1 MRKAIAVL
9 LALLMIPAMP
19 SAEAES
25 NLIDVGIIDSIDGRF
40 IHTSFS
46 SSSTLL
52 TLTTTG
58 NLSEHFWAN
67 GELITQ
73 WSIELNVSANSA
85 TADSTGLQIAV
96 AHTEGVYIYNTELG
110 IVTNTYNVSS
120 SVDYVLWD
128 TEGELWF
135 GHSGGQRR
143 AMEYDAIEWTG
154 AATPSHNTAMTAMTI
169 ISENRIVTGGRD
181 NLVKITSQQGL
192 LENTLSDF
200 SYYPTKIIND
210 GNGNIIV
217 GCSNGDLFRYDFTDW
232 TMESTAISSGG
243 TIYSITIATDGRILV
258 GTQNGK
264 LHVINSTTFTEES
277 DFDAAGRVMMGIF
290 SDSGELHIISS
301 FSTSSKIRL
310 YDLDTDGDGV
320 TDTIDAFPLDSSQF
334 EDTDSDGYGDNSD
347 GNNSD
352 AFPDDFSQWADADG
366 DGYGDNPDGNES
378 DAFPENP
385 GQWSDSDGD
394 GYGDNMN
401 AEGGDRY
408 PDESTQWSDSDGDG
422 FGDELS
428 GYMGDACPQENG
440 FSTND
445 RIGCKDSDNDGYS
458 DPTEDWTIA
467 DGADS
472 AIYDKTQWM
481 DTDGDGYGDNLSGND
496 PDTCPYEWGNSTSTY
511 VPEIANDG
519 TLTLT
524 YSVKEKFGC
533 IDTDGDGF
541 YDFGDDLPNDARDY
555 IDSDG
560 DEVGASQDY
569 NDSNKLVQTIEN
581 HCALDASDQSEMCLG
596 IRDAD
601 YQNYV
606 SDKDSEGVNPMDYYD
621 WKKSLESSS
630 EEDTSDQYL
639 STATEILPFLGAG
652 FAAIVAVL
660 LIYAAIGRTRRR
672 RALVKTY
679 GVPFIPE
686 ENSAEAEALEGKAG
700 LSAVGGVDSNK
711 FWDDEVEPIAIGDDG
726 NELGGGFDD
735 IEIKADGETTDSS
748 EVMEESASLEE
759 LAGLPAPAPVETP
772 EPVAPEVVEAAPQA
786 PPLPAEGLPEGWT
799 MDQWKWYGAEW
810 LAKQGK

>member
-1 MRKAIAVL
+1 
-9 LALLMIPAMP
+9 
-19 SAEAES
+19 
-25 NLIDVGIIDSIDGRF
+25 
-40 IHTSFS
+40 
-46 SSSTLL
+46 
-52 TLTTTG
+52 
-58 NLSEHFWAN
+58 
-67 GELITQ
+67 
-73 WSIELNVSANSA
+73 
-85 TADSTGLQIAV
+85 
-96 AHTEGVYIYNTELG
+96 
-110 IVTNTYNVSS
+110 
-120 SVDYVLWD
+120 
-128 TEGELWF
+128 
-135 GHSGGQRR
+135 
-143 AMEYDAIEWTG
+143 
-154 AATPSHNTAMTAMTI
+154 
-169 ISENRIVTGGRD
+169 
-181 NLVKITSQQGL
+181 
-192 LENTLSDF
+192 
-200 SYYPTKIIND
+200 
-210 GNGNIIV
+210 
-217 GCSNGDLFRYDFTDW
+217 
-232 TMESTAISSGG
+232 
-243 TIYSITIATDGRILV
+243 
-258 GTQNGK
+258 
-264 LHVINSTTFTEES
+264 
-277 DFDAAGRVMMGIF
+277 
-290 SDSGELHIISS
+290 
-301 FSTSSKIRL
+301 
-310 YDLDTDGDGV
+310 
-320 TDTIDAFPLDSSQF
+320 
-334 EDTDSDGYGDNSD
+334 
-347 GNNSD
+347 
-352 AFPDDFSQWADADG
+352 
-366 DGYGDNPDGNES
+366 
-378 DAFPENP
+378 
-385 GQWSDSDGD
+385 
-394 GYGDNMN
+394 MN

-569 NDSNKLVQTIEN
+569 NDSNKLVQTREN

-606 SDKDSEGVNPMDYYD
+606 SDKDSEGVTPMDYYD

-652 FAAIVAVL
+652 FAAIVAAL
-660 LIYAAIGRTRRR
+660 LIYAAIGRSRRR

-772 EPVAPEVVEAAPQA
+772 EPAAPEVVEAAPQA